1 MDPWREIA
9 LAEER
14 GPVLYDVDVAVCGGG
29 PAGVAAAVVCA
40 RQGLKTLLIEK
51 NGFCGGAAVAGL
63 SGTIC
68 GLYQAQDEI
77 EKREARQ
84 IVFGFAG
91 EFKDRLEAKEGL
103 TPPQIYGNTHV
114 NTFEPFVWR
123 EVADD
128 LLEEAGVICL
138 YHTLVTAVS
147 KDEEAFSS
155 LFIESSAGRAQVKA
169 KRFIDCTGDAALIAK
184 AGLPYTYG
192 DKGAIQNPTM
202 MFRLGRVVEEDYYAY
217 FGHDTICPSDLTDKL
232 TEAFESGTYDT
243 PRNRIWVF
251 PTPQEGVFLMNCTQL
266 AGQQGEMLN
275 VIDPAQRTH
284 AEISGR
290 RAAREYMR
298 FFKEN
303 VTGFESAQLVD
314 MAPEVGV
321 RQTRTIVGEKTLT
334 NAHVSGCTKARDG
347 IARSSWPIEL
357 HAGEVSKLLW
367 LIDDYYEVPYG
378 TLVPRHLKNVIVA
391 GRCLSAEHEA
401 LASSRVTAQCFEYGH
416 AAAVATALSL
426 DAGCDYRDVDT
437 DALRRRMTENG
448 SAL

>member
-1 MDPWREIA
+1 MESWK
-9 LAEER
+9 EEGLDAGN
-14 GPVLYDVDVAVCGGG
+14 GPVLCNVDVVVCGGG
-29 PAGVAAAVVCA
+29 PAGVAAATVCA
-40 RQGLKTLLIEK
+40 RQGLSTLLVEK

-68 GLYQAQDEI
+68 GLYQAQDDI
-77 EKREARQ
+77 ENKEAVQ
-84 IVFGFAG
+84 LVFGFAG
-91 EFKDRLEAKEGL
+91 EFKTRLADKGGL

-114 NTFEPFVWR
+114 ATFEPFVWR

-128 LLEEAGVICL
+128 LLEEAGVRCL

-147 KDEEAFSS
+147 FEGDTFASVTLS
-155 LFIESSAGRAQVKA
+155 SSAGETRVTA

-184 AGLPYTYG
+184 AGLPFSYG
-192 DKGAIQNPTM
+192 DNGAIQNPTM
-202 MFRLGRVVEEDYYAY
+202 MFRLGNVSEEGFYNC
-217 FGHDTICPSDLTDKL
+217 FGKDTICPPVL
-232 TEAFESGTYDT
+232 TEKFTDAFETGTYNT
-243 PRNRIWVF
+243 PRNRVWVF
-251 PTPQEGVFLMNCTQL
+251 PTPQKGIFLMNCTQL

-275 VIDPAQRTH
+275 VINPEDRTH

-298 FFKEN
+298 FFKDQVE
-303 VTGFESAQLVD
+303 GFEEAQLVE

-321 RQTRTIVGEKTLT
+321 RQTRTIDGEKTLT
-334 NAHVSGCTKARDG
+334 NEHVSGCSKAEDG

-357 HAGEVSKLLW
+357 HAGEVSKLHW

-378 TLVPRHLKNVIVA
+378 TLVPKGLANVIVA
-391 GRCLSAEHEA
+391 GRCLSSEHEA

-416 AAAVATALSL
+416 AAAVATALTL
-426 DAGCDYRDVDT
+426 ETGCTYKDVDV
-437 DALRRRMTENG
+437 DVLRLRMKRNG